1 MTALADLALVSDVAL
16 WLLLLTNF
24 VLVLL
29 LYRHFGLMSLGT
41 LEGVQRD
48 GLPIGD
54 PTPVVVGIGPDG
66 SDAEWAPSTQR
77 PSLLLFAAPD
87 CGPCRDVLP
96 YVSTLAETVPE
107 LELAVV
113 TDGPVERAKELAG
126 HVSSERVTIL
136 AEDASGAFN
145 NYRVRVTPFAFVIGQ
160 DGRIQAKGLCN
171 DPLRVQQL
179 LGASGLESLAR
190 LTSPQVDGNLRPER
204 ANV

>member
-1 MTALADLALVSDVAL
+1 MTALADLGLVADVAL

-48 GLPIGD
+48 GLPVGD
-54 PTPVVVGIGPDG
+54 PTPVVVGIRPDG
-66 SDAEWAPSTQR
+66 VDTEWTPSSRR

-87 CGPCRDVLP
+87 CGPCRDILP
-96 YVSTLAETVPE
+96 QVSALADAVPE

-113 TDGPVERAKELAG
+113 TDGPVDRAKELADQI
-126 HVSSERVTIL
+126 SSERVTIL

-160 DGRIQAKGLCN
+160 DGRVQAKGLCN

-179 LGASGLESLAR
+179 LAAAGLESLAR
-190 LTSPQVDGNLRPER
+190 TSPRADGNLRREG
-204 ANV
+204 AEV